1 MQSRSPRRPHKRAA
15 DRTEILTAFEASG
28 LSSRDFA
35 RQHGI
40 CVSTLYRWRR
50 LSPTHQDN
58 PARACLIELPG
69 GLDTRPSLS
78 AYRLLFPGG
87 VTLEVAPGFNP
98 DELRTLTELLRVP

>member
-1 MQSRSPRRPHKRAA
+1 MQTRTLRRPHKNPAERA
-15 DRTEILTAFEASG
+15 EILAAHACSG

-50 LSPTHQDN
+50 LSPTHKDN

-69 GLDTRPSLS
+69 GLDTRRSLS

-87 VTLEVAPGFNP
+87 VTLEVPPGFNP